1 MDAIAEIIKDKTNE
15 IINETVRHR
24 RHFHM
29 HPELSFM
36 EYKTAE
42 YICDYLDKHDI
53 KYSRNLAGTGI
64 IAWVDGEKRDG
75 NVVALRAEMDALP
88 ITEESG
94 LEYASVNN
102 GIMHACGHD
111 AHMAMLMSSISIIR
125 DIRNTFGGKIA
136 FIFQPG
142 EELAPGGAR
151 MIMETKN
158 FKNLNPDLVIA
169 QHVLP
174 ELETGMTGFRPGK
187 YMASSDEIHI
197 IIQGRGGH
205 AALPQ
210 QSSEQVYIG
219 SELVTRLKE
228 TVNNYKSR
236 EPAII
241 GFGRFIAEGTTNVIP
256 EKVNIKGTLRT
267 FDEKAR
273 MTLKILIK
281 DLCKETG
288 LKYGVKV
295 DLSIPDGYPVLVN
308 SNEYVRT
315 AMMYAQEING
325 KKTVK
330 EIDRRMSSEDFAF
343 YSQKYPVIFY
353 RLGIKGKTEGISG
366 LHTPGF
372 TIDEK
377 AMLTGVRTM
386 SYLGVKF
393 TGTC

>member
-1 MDAIAEIIKDKTNE
+1 MDAIAEIIRNKTNE

-24 RHFHM
+24 RHLHM
-29 HPELSFM
+29 HPELSFK
-36 EYKTAE
+36 EFETAE
-42 YICDYLDKHDI
+42 YICEYLDKHNI
-53 KYSRNLAGTGI
+53 QYSRNLAGTGI
-64 IAWVDGEKRDG
+64 IAWVNGEKSDG
-75 NVVALRAEMDALP
+75 NIVALRAEMDALP
-88 ITEESG
+88 IKEACG

-111 AHMAMLMSSISIIR
+111 AHMAMLMSSIIIIR
-125 DIRNTFGGKIA
+125 DIRNEFGGKIV

-142 EELAPGGAR
+142 EEMAPGGAR
-151 MIMETKN
+151 LLIETEIL
-158 FKNLNPDLVIA
+158 KNLNPDLVIA

-174 ELETGMTGFRPGK
+174 ELETGMTGFRAGI

-197 IIQGRGGH
+197 VIHGRGGH

-228 TVNNYKSR
+228 TVNNYKSK
-236 EPAII
+236 EPTII

-256 EKVNIKGTLRT
+256 EKVYIKGTLRT

-273 MTLKILIK
+273 KALKELIS
-281 DLCKETG
+281 DVCKETE
-288 LKYGVKV
+288 LKYGVKT
-295 DLSIPDGYPVLVN
+295 DLNIPDGYPVLVN
-308 SNEYVRT
+308 SNEYVR
-315 AMMYAQEING
+315 AAIKHAKEING
-325 KKTVK
+325 EKNVK
-330 EIDRRMSSEDFAF
+330 QIDRRMSSEDFAF

-353 RLGIKGKTEGISG
+353 RLGIKGDTGVISG

-372 TIDEK
+372 ALDEK
-377 AMLTGVRTM
+377 AMLTGVRTL